1 MTQAGGGVTKSA
13 VQGRVNTLQVH
24 DRMRVSIMKMHEPEC
39 VKMKRRGAA
48 LVAEKIAGMSR
59 TEQLEY
65 WRELSRKMLERKAS
79 LMAEK

>member
-1 MTQAGGGVTKSA
+1 
-13 VQGRVNTLQVH
+13 
-24 DRMRVSIMKMHEPEC
+24 MKMHEPEC